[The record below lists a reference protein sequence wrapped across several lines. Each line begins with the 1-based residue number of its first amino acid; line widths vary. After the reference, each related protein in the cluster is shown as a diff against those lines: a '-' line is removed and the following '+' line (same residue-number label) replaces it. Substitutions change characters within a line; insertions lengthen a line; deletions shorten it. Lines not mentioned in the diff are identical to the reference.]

1 MCGQTLSLTAAIALT
16 VWLCS
21 LADNGPEVNTPGHT
35 YGLVGRKR
43 SLTEGGIR
51 MPTLLEW
58 PAMIKANHNSTYPGV
73 SNDLFPTV
81 LCGRSLSVSC
91 CLLLCCFFRLKLSHK
106 PAARAAPNAT
116 AAGVASIFEGKTA

>member
-1 MCGQTLSLTAAIALT
+1 MPSDGCASLP
-16 VWLCS
+16 
-21 LADNGPEVNTPGHT
+21 ADNGPEVNTPGHT

-81 LCGRSLSVSC
+81 LCARSSVLVSVSC
-91 CLLLCCFFRLKLSHK
+91 CLLLCCWRCSCLGREEDCLDSR
-106 PAARAAPNAT
+106 AR
-116 AAGVASIFEGKTA
+116 